1 MGLSPADA
9 ATENSAAVS
18 TANAMP
24 PRRRRG
30 RFALGD
36 ARQASPVSNSR
47 FMANEKLELMVCSNC
62 EIDLDFISA
71 GKRASSDA
79 VMKPIRY
86 VHEYL
91 LQAV

>member
-1 MGLSPADA
+1 
-9 ATENSAAVS
+9 
-18 TANAMP
+18 
-24 PRRRRG
+24 
-30 RFALGD
+30 
-36 ARQASPVSNSR
+36 
-47 FMANEKLELMVCSNC
+47 MANEKLELMVCSNC

-86 VHEYL
+86 VHEYF